1 MNYNECEEY
10 LCQLNT
16 KGMKPGLDAIKTLL
30 SKLGDPQDDLCVIHV
45 AGTNGKGS
53 TASFIASVLKEAGFK
68 VGVYSSPAV
77 FEEREIIRIGKRNI
91 SKEDYVNLINEIKD
105 TGLEFTR
112 FELETAMAL
121 LYFKRKECDYAI
133 IECGMGGRDDAT
145 NVFKTNVLSVFAA
158 IGMDHMA
165 YLGDTVNKIATN
177 KAGIIKP
184 GGRCVVN
191 GTSKDALDAIKT
203 VAEEKKNPL
212 YVYDPDELKKV
223 KLSLTGASFD
233 YKELK
238 NVKISLLGTYQPDN
252 AATAIEACFALK
264 DAGVKISDK
273 NIYNGLHNT
282 TEPGRF
288 EIISKKPL
296 TVIDGAHNEPASQR
310 LRESIQKY
318 FPDRKLIFII
328 GVLKDKEYDKVIE
341 NTCDLCE
348 HVITVTAHNK
358 TRALSALDLALS
370 VKKVNPTVTTA
381 DSVDEAVE
389 LAYMLSDKDSAVIA
403 FGSLSYLFQVKKAV
417 DKYKDKVKEWH
428 RQHDR

>member
-10 LCQLNT
+10 LCKLNI

-30 SKLGDPQDDLCVIHV
+30 SKLGDPQDDLNIIHV

-53 TASFIASVLKEAGFK
+53 TASFIAAVLKEAGCK

-91 SKEDYVNLINEIKD
+91 SKEDYVNLINEIYD

-121 LYFKRKECDYAI
+121 LYFKRKDCDYAI

-165 YLGDTVNKIATN
+165 YLGDTVEKIANN

-184 GGRCVVN
+184 GGRCVIN
-191 GTSKDALDAIKT
+191 GTSKEALNAIKA

-212 YVYDPDELKKV
+212 YVYDSAEIKRL

-233 YKELK
+233 YKAFK

-252 AATAIEACFALK
+252 AATAIEACLALR
-264 DAGVKISDK
+264 DSGVKISDR
-273 NIYNGLHNT
+273 NIYDGLHNT

-288 EIISKKPL
+288 EVISKSPL
-296 TVIDGAHNEPASQR
+296 TVIDGAHNEPASIR

-318 FPDRKLIFII
+318 FPDKKLIYII

-358 TRALSALDLALS
+358 TRALSAFDLALS

-428 RQHDR
+428 RQYDR

>member
-1 MNYNECEEY
+1 
-10 LCQLNT
+10 
-16 KGMKPGLDAIKTLL
+16 
-30 SKLGDPQDDLCVIHV
+30 
-45 AGTNGKGS
+45 
-53 TASFIASVLKEAGFK
+53 
-68 VGVYSSPAV
+68 
-77 FEEREIIRIGKRNI
+77 
-91 SKEDYVNLINEIKD
+91 NEIKD

-112 FELETAMAL
+112 YELETAMAL
-121 LYFKRKECDYAI
+121 LYFKRKDCDYAI

-145 NVFKTNVLSVFAA
+145 NVFKINVLSVFAA

-165 YLGDTVNKIATN
+165 YLGDTVEKIANN

-184 GGRCVVN
+184 GGRCVIN
-191 GTSKDALDAIKT
+191 GTSKEALNAIKAA
-203 VAEEKKNPL
+203 AEEKKNPL
-212 YVYDPDELKKV
+212 YVYDPGELKKV

-233 YKELK
+233 YKAFK

-252 AATAIEACFALK
+252 AATAIEACLALR
-264 DAGVKISDK
+264 DSGVKISDR
-273 NIYNGLHNT
+273 NIYDGLHNT

-288 EIISKKPL
+288 EVISKSPL
-296 TVIDGAHNEPASQR
+296 TVIDGAHNEPASIR

-318 FPDRKLIFII
+318 FPDKKLIYII

-358 TRALSALDLALS
+358 TRALSAFDLALS

-428 RQHDR
+428 RQYDR